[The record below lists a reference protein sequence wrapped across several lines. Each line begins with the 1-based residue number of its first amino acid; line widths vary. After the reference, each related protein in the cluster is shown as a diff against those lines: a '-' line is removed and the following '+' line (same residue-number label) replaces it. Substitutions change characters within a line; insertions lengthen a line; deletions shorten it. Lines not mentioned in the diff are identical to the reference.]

1 MRTCILK
8 MVSVLLLAPMTALAG
23 GPPAQPSCA
32 QVLCLGPNLGTPPPP
47 SCIAVRAPYFEIRVF
62 KPEYDAGATANA
74 RHAFLRT
81 CLTAQQR
88 DLQIIKAKYGGLMFD
103 PIVF

>member
-1 MRTCILK
+1 MRRSILK
-8 MVSVLLLAPMTALAG
+8 MVSVFLLAPSVALAG
-23 GPPAQPSCA
+23 GPTAQPSCA
-32 QVLCLGPNLGTPPPP
+32 QVICLGPSLGMPPPS

-88 DLQIIKAKYGGLMFD
+88 DLQIIKAKYGRLMFD